1 MVRKEILVL
10 VGLAPLLSACSSG
23 GSGGGADA
31 PDSYGDYAAIASDL
45 RADLALLERVDPAD
59 LPRSGSARY
68 EGVAGFGVGMTTSE
82 QRGMYG
88 AMELTVTF
96 AGDGTIEGR
105 IFDVFSNGNIYDDTG
120 AGPVQG
126 QLVLSNG
133 EVLRDVPDPR
143 FNPYLVAD
151 LDGTLVEPGGGAAVY
166 DLRFEGA
173 LSGDDLDMV
182 NGNVNGRAD
191 GLDGHFGGQVTG
203 TFVGARQ

>member
-1 MVRKEILVL
+1 MIRNDFVL
-10 VGLAPLLSACSSG
+10 FIGMAGLLSACSGG
-23 GSGGGADA
+23 GSGGDSA
-31 PDSYGDYAAIASDL
+31 PDSYGDYAALASDL
-45 RADLALLERVDPAD
+45 RADLSLLERVDPAD
-59 LPRSGSARY
+59 LPTSGSARY

-82 QRGMYG
+82 QRAMYG

-105 IFDVFSNGNIYDDTG
+105 IYDVYSNGNIYDDTG
-120 AGPVQG
+120 AGPVEG

-133 EVLRDVPDPR
+133 AVLRDLPDPR

-173 LSGDDLDMV
+173 LSGDGLDMV
-182 NGNVNGRAD
+182 DGSVNGRAD
-191 GLDGHFGGQVTG
+191 GLDGHFGGQVSG

>member
-1 MVRKEILVL
+1 MLA
-10 VGLAPLLSACSSG
+10 GLAPLLSACSSG
-23 GSGGGADA
+23 GSGGGGA

-68 EGVAGFGVGMTTSE
+68 DGVAGFGVGMTTAE
-82 QRGMYG
+82 ERAMYG
-88 AMELTVTF
+88 AMELRVTF

-105 IFDVFSNGNIYDDTG
+105 IYDVYSNGNIYDDTG
-120 AGPVQG
+120 AGPVEG

-133 EVLRDVPDPR
+133 AVLRDLPDPR

-166 DLRFEGA
+166 DLRLEGA
-173 LSGDDLDMV
+173 LSGDGLDMV
-182 NGNVNGRAD
+182 NGSVNGRAD

-203 TFVGARQ
+203 SFVGARQ